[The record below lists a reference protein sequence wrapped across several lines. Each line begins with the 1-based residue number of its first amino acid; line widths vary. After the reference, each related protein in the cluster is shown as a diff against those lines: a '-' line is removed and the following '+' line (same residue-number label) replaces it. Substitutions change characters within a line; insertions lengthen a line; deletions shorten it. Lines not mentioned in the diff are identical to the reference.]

1 MDFPFDNFKI
11 LGALCLA
18 EMQNNII
25 ELVSGGLFLGM
36 SQLFKCQVS
45 QNTNPLLLVTSLATA
60 LSGDVVS
67 DLEMGGEYTG
77 FS

>member
-36 SQLFKCQVS
+36 S
-45 QNTNPLLLVTSLATA
+45 
-60 LSGDVVS
+60 
-67 DLEMGGEYTG
+67 
-77 FS
+77 